1 MARGAPLTITGSDLN
16 RATAVEFAGGATAAI
31 ASRNGSGAIAVTVPA
46 AAASGTFTVIG
57 DAGDRVPSA
66 SPLTVVAPISVDAN
80 ATYRVAA
87 GAPVTISGS
96 GLTSVTAV
104 TIGGSA
110 ATILSRN
117 DTQLVV
123 GVPAGLN
130 CGPITLLA
138 NTQPAV
144 PAGSV
149 VVGAGCTLRIAGI
162 KFAQV
167 LSQRAGEVYQ
177 RLVLRRQTLVRAYV
191 VAETAGSVAPPAR
204 LVASAGGTTLGTL
217 PMSGPATVPQLAAG
231 SPIPASLRYDETLT
245 FNATLPNAWVT
256 TGLQVRV
263 EVDPEQ
269 RYGTTVTMNAQ
280 PVEGAQT
287 TIDLVLVPL
296 VSGPNVPTMPDPAL
310 AVDELVRRFPVARER
325 VAVAMRQPYTVASTA
340 DGVDTSTEWSDVLR
354 ELEQLRRAE
363 APGKHYYGFVRPM
376 VSAGT
381 AGIGYVNSVNSTS
394 PLLSSLGWDA
404 TRNWRRIMT
413 HELGHNFSRPHA
425 PCGSVSGADPGYP
438 YAGGALSDAPLFESL
453 LNDIQSPANQFDV
466 MGYCN
471 GSWFSDYN
479 LREVQRF
486 LEARPQPTTLFVEN
500 ATEGEVLHLSGRIV
514 AGAVRFGPVRR
525 GRGAATA
532 VSGGAYRVRLQ
543 MADGGVVEL
552 PVQTV
557 AVDHVDPPEEH
568 FFATLPAPGPLARVD
583 LLRQGAVLP
592 HAADSRAIARI
603 QRAQATPSVPL
614 QWQERGNALEISWDA
629 AATPYLSVAHRVNGM
644 RTVLALDRRGGRA
657 TVDIGAL
664 PPGGEYEF
672 SLSDGLNAQLTVV
685 AR

>member
-1 MARGAPLTITGSDLN
+1 MLTLAIPMLRLALAARLAGVYVLVCALLACGGGGGGPATSAVAPSPTPVPATPQVTAVSPTTVTPPARVTATGSNLDQVQSARLGNTTLAIAAQSATSLALDVPVGAASGFLTLVGRDGVARQTPFQITVVNAMTVTSFSPATVARGAPLTITGTNLD
-16 RATAVEFAGGATAAI
+16 RAAAVEFAGGATAAI

-162 KFAQV
+162 EFAQV

-177 RLVLRRQTLVRAYV
+177 RLVPRKQTLVRAYV
-191 VAETAGSVAPPAR
+191 VAETAGNVAPPVR
-204 LVASAGGTTLGTL
+204 LVASAGGATLGTL

-256 TGLQVRV
+256 AGLQVRV

-269 RYGTTVTMNAQ
+269 RYGTTVAMNAQ
-280 PVEGAQT
+280 PVVGAQT

-325 VAVAMRQPYTVASTA
+325 VAVAVRQPYTVASTA

-363 APGKHYYGFVRPM
+363 APNKHYYGFVRPI

-381 AGIGYVNSVNSTS
+381 AGIG
-394 PLLSSLGWDA
+394 
-404 TRNWRRIMT
+404 
-413 HELGHNFSRPHA
+413 
-425 PCGSVSGADPGYP
+425 
-438 YAGGALSDAPLFESL
+438 
-453 LNDIQSPANQFDV
+453 
-466 MGYCN
+466 
-471 GSWFSDYN
+471 
-479 LREVQRF
+479 
-486 LEARPQPTTLFVEN
+486 
-500 ATEGEVLHLSGRIV
+500 
-514 AGAVRFGPVRR
+514 
-525 GRGAATA
+525 
-532 VSGGAYRVRLQ
+532 
-543 MADGGVVEL
+543 
-552 PVQTV
+552 
-557 AVDHVDPPEEH
+557 
-568 FFATLPAPGPLARVD
+568 
-583 LLRQGAVLP
+583 
-592 HAADSRAIARI
+592 
-603 QRAQATPSVPL
+603 
-614 QWQERGNALEISWDA
+614 
-629 AATPYLSVAHRVNGM
+629 
-644 RTVLALDRRGGRA
+644 
-657 TVDIGAL
+657 
-664 PPGGEYEF
+664 
-672 SLSDGLNAQLTVV
+672 
-685 AR
+685 